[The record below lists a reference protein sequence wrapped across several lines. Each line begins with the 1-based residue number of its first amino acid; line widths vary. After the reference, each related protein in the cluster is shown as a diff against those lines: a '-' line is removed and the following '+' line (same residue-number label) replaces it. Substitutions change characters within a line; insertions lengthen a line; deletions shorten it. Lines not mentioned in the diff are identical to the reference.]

1 MIMIDNESKQIK
13 ALKDAARKKRAA
25 TLERVLVALKVMDE
39 QQMPINFESV
49 ANFAKV
55 SKTTL
60 YADSA
65 IKAQINKARESFKR
79 NHYMQEQAIKI
90 KSKDKEIAVLNKQI
104 KNLRQ
109 INDELRKQ
117 LEVAYTAYINE

>member
-1 MIMIDNESKQIK
+1 MISSESKQLK
-13 ALKDAARKKRAA
+13 ALKEAASKKRAA
-25 TLERVLVALKVMDE
+25 TLERILVALKVMEE

-60 YADSA
+60 YADIA
-65 IKAQINKARESFKR
+65 IKNQINKARDNDKR
-79 NHYMQEQAIKI
+79 NHYMQEQAIKL
-90 KSKDKEIAVLNKQI
+90 KAKDKEMAILSKQV

-109 INDELRKQ
+109 QIDELKKQ
-117 LEVAYTAYINE
+117 LEMAYSGIFK

>member
-1 MIMIDNESKQIK
+1 MKDNESKQIK

-25 TLERVLVALKVMDE
+25 TLERVLIALKVMEE
-39 QQMPINFESV
+39 QQIPINFESV

-60 YADSA
+60 YADLA
-65 IKAQINKARESFKR
+65 IKTQINKTRENFKR

-90 KSKDKEIAVLNKQI
+90 KGKDKEIAILNKQI

-109 INDELRKQ
+109 MNDELKKQ
-117 LEVAYTAYINE
+117 LEVAYASYLKD

>member
-1 MIMIDNESKQIK
+1 MKDNESKQIK

-65 IKAQINKARESFKR
+65 LKTHINKARESFKR
-79 NHYMQEQAIKI
+79 NHFMQEQAIKI
-90 KSKDKEIAVLNKQI
+90 KAKDKEIAILNKQI

-109 INDELRKQ
+109 INDELKKQ
-117 LEVAYTAYINE
+117 LEVAYAHYLSE

>member
-1 MIMIDNESKQIK
+1 MIMIDNESNQIK
-13 ALKDAARKKRAA
+13 ALKDAARKKRSA
-25 TLERVLVALKVMDE
+25 TLERVLIALKVMEE

-65 IKAQINKARESFKR
+65 IKTQINKVRESFKR

-90 KSKDKEIAVLNKQI
+90 KSKDKEIAILNKQI

-109 INDELRKQ
+109 INDELKKQ
-117 LEVAYTAYINE
+117 LEVAYASYLKD

>member
-1 MIMIDNESKQIK
+1 MISSESKQLK
-13 ALKDAARKKRAA
+13 ALKEAAHKKHAA
-25 TLERVLVALKVMDE
+25 TLERILVALKVMEE

-60 YADSA
+60 YADTA
-65 IKAQINKARESFKR
+65 IKNQIHKVRDNYKR
-79 NHYMQEQAIKI
+79 NHYMQEQAIKL
-90 KSKDKEIAVLNKQI
+90 KAKDKEMAILSKQV

-109 INDELRKQ
+109 QIDELKKQ
-117 LEVAYTAYINE
+117 LEVAYSGIFK

>member
-1 MIMIDNESKQIK
+1 MISSESNQIK
-13 ALKDAARKKRAA
+13 ALKEAARKKRAA
-25 TLERVLVALKVMDE
+25 TLERALIALKVMEE

-60 YADSA
+60 YADTA
-65 IKAQINKARESFKR
+65 IKIQINKARENFKR
-79 NHYMQEQAIKI
+79 NHCMQEQAIKI
-90 KSKDKEIAVLNKQI
+90 KAKDKEIAILNKQI

-109 INDELRKQ
+109 LNDELKRQ
-117 LEVAYTAYINE
+117 LEVAYASYLKD

>member
-1 MIMIDNESKQIK
+1 MLDNESNQVK
-13 ALKDAARKKRAA
+13 ALKDAARKKRST
-25 TLERVLVALKVMDE
+25 TLERILVALKVMEE

-60 YADSA
+60 YADSTVR
-65 IKAQINKARESFKR
+65 AQINMARDSSKR
-79 NHYMQEQAIKI
+79 NHYMQKQAIKI
-90 KSKDKEIAVLNKQI
+90 KAKDKEIAILNKQI

-109 INDELRKQ
+109 LIDDLKKQ
-117 LEVAYTAYINE
+117 LEVAYTAYLND